1 MAVESNKTIFMG
13 MAKPSDKCLLVSIPM
28 SMYRIQT
35 NRFTSG
41 LNYFQKAVLKL
52 KYMPQ
57 ISNAKIADLLHLDE
71 HLINLIVSQLESKGL
86 LLSTGILTPKGED
99 MRNNADGFIID
110 EAHKQIGYIFSYDDG
125 NELFPYYQRE
135 VNFAEVSNG
144 ELVYNTERGT
154 KSVELPLN
162 IIESDN
168 TLGIP
173 PLEEQ
178 ILQVIKNTTYR
189 EIEGDGDVED
199 INQQMF
205 QVKYIPN
212 NKPEPMMV
220 CTYIY
225 LPQRDNG
232 YDDDWLVLD
241 PFGNGNNYELKLYL
255 EKEKKTNKQFS
266 NVLFNT
272 FKDVVTE
279 NNRKYD
285 ESVKW
290 FEEQVQERISIIF
303 DDEKFQKMDS
313 NIQQYVNEVVGYY
326 MRMERK
332 GFKSIRH
339 DERQMFFMNMQT
351 AIESILIQ
359 DQTDREDIYADL
371 NNNFGDDAYSNLD
384 SNYRD
389 YTAISERKQCL
400 NAVYKKRILSD
411 STVVPYVLFKKKTK
425 NWKGRSLLDYLMKFI
440 MSLSCEPDLENCKII
455 KVFKNR
461 IDTIVGITEMR
472 NHVGHGTTES
482 QERDT
487 PFTGTDAVEYFE
499 FMTDLI
505 KDYIKTLE

>member
-1 MAVESNKTIFMG
+1 MAIESNKTIFMG

-41 LNYFQKAVLKL
+41 LNFFQKAVLKL

-57 ISNAKIADLLHLDE
+57 ISNAKIAELLHLDE
-71 HLINLIVSQLESKGL
+71 HLINLIVDQLESKGL
-86 LLSTGILTPKGED
+86 LLSTGFLTPEGEEL
-99 MRNNADGFIID
+99 RNNADGFIVD
-110 EAHKQIGYIFSYDDG
+110 ESQRQIGYIFSYDDG

-154 KSVELPLN
+154 KSVEAPLN

-168 TLGIP
+168 LLGLP
-173 PLEEQ
+173 PKEEE
-178 ILQVIKNTTYR
+178 ILQVIKNSSYR
-189 EIEGDGDVED
+189 DMEGDGDVED
-199 INQQMF
+199 ITQQMF
-205 QVKYIPN
+205 QIKFIPD
-212 NKPEPMMV
+212 NKPESVMA

-225 LPQRDNG
+225 LPQGDNG

-241 PFGNGNNYELKLYL
+241 PFGNGDNYELKLYL
-255 EKEKKTNKQFS
+255 EKEKRMNRQFAS
-266 NVLFNT
+266 VLFNT

-279 NNRKYD
+279 NNRKFD

-290 FEEQVQERISIIF
+290 FEEQVQERIAITF
-303 DDEKFQKMDS
+303 DIDKFQKMDA
-313 NIQQYVNEVVGYY
+313 NIQQSIHEVIDYY
-326 MRMERK
+326 MRMERND
-332 GFKSIRH
+332 FKIISH
-339 DERQMFFMNMQT
+339 AQKQMFFMNMQT

-359 DQTDREDIYADL
+359 DQTDREDIYTDL
-371 NNNFGDDAYSNLD
+371 DNNYGEYAAQED
-384 SNYRD
+384 RQ
-389 YTAISERKQCL
+389 QCL
-400 NAVYKKRILSD
+400 RAVYRKKILSD
-411 STVVPYVLFKKKTK
+411 TTFVPKVLLTKKTK

-440 MSLSCEPDLENCKII
+440 MSLSCEPDLENCDII
-455 KVFKNR
+455 KVFRNR

-482 QERDT
+482 QERSSE
-487 PFTGTDAVEYFE
+487 FTGADAVEYFN

-505 KDYIKTLE
+505 NDYINTLE

>member
-1 MAVESNKTIFMG
+1 MAIESNKTIFMG

-41 LNYFQKAVLKL
+41 LNYFKKAVLKL

-57 ISNAKIADLLHLDE
+57 ISNSKIAELLHLDE

-99 MRNNADGFIID
+99 MRNNADGFIVD

-144 ELVYNTERGT
+144 ELVYNTERGI

-168 TLGIP
+168 TLGLAP
-173 PLEEQ
+173 SEEQ
-178 ILQVIKNTTYR
+178 ILQVIKNTSYR
-189 EIEGDGDVED
+189 DIEGDGDVED
-199 INQQMF
+199 IDQQMF

-212 NKPEPMMV
+212 NKPEPMLV

-225 LPQRDNG
+225 LPQRDTG

-255 EKEKKTNKQFS
+255 EKEKKSNKQFA

-285 ESVKW
+285 ESIKW

-303 DDEKFQKMDS
+303 DDDKFQKMDFH
-313 NIQQYVNEVVGYY
+313 IQQSINEVVSYY

-332 GFKSIRH
+332 EFKSIRH

-359 DQTDREDIYADL
+359 DQSDREDIYTDL
-371 NNNFGDDAYSNLD
+371 DNNFGEY
-384 SNYRD
+384 
-389 YTAISERKQCL
+389 AIQEDRQQCL
-400 NAVYKKRILSD
+400 RAVYRKKLLSD
-411 STVVPYVLFKKKTK
+411 TTLIPKVLLNKKTK
-425 NWKGRSLLDYLMKFI
+425 NWKGRSLLDYLMKFV

-461 IDTIVGITEMR
+461 IDTIVGITQMR

-487 PFTGTDAVEYFE
+487 PFTKADAVEYFE
-499 FMTDLI
+499 FMTELI
-505 KDYIKTLE
+505 NDYIKTLE

>member
-1 MAVESNKTIFMG
+1 MAIESNKTIFMG

-35 NRFTSG
+35 NKFTSG

-57 ISNAKIADLLHLDE
+57 ISNAKIAELLHLDE

-86 LLSTGILTPKGED
+86 LLSTGFLTPEGED
-99 MRNNADGFIID
+99 MRNNADGFIVD
-110 EAHKQIGYIFSYDDG
+110 DSQRQIGYIFSYDDG

-154 KSVELPLN
+154 RSVEAPLN

-168 TLGIP
+168 TLGLP
-173 PLEEQ
+173 PSEEE
-178 ILQVIKNTTYR
+178 ILQVIKNSTYR
-189 EIEGDGDVED
+189 DMEGDGDVED
-199 INQQMF
+199 ITQQMF
-205 QVKYIPN
+205 QIKYIPN
-212 NKPEPMMV
+212 NKPETVMV

-225 LPQRDNG
+225 LPQGDNG

-241 PFGNGNNYELKLYL
+241 PFGKGNNYELKLYL
-255 EKEKKTNKQFS
+255 EKEKKTNRQFS
-266 NVLFNT
+266 TVLFNT

-279 NNRKYD
+279 NNRKFD

-290 FEEQVQERISIIF
+290 FEEQVQERIAIIF
-303 DDEKFQKMDS
+303 GDNFQKMDS
-313 NIQQYVNEVVGYY
+313 NIQQAIHEVVDYY
-326 MRMERK
+326 MRMERND
-332 GFKSIRH
+332 FKSISH
-339 DERQMFFMNMQT
+339 AQKQMFFINMQA
-351 AIESILIQ
+351 AIESILKQ
-359 DQTDREDIYADL
+359 DQADREDVYTDL
-371 NNNFGDDAYSNLD
+371 NNNFGDDAYANLD
-384 SNYRD
+384 KNYRD

-400 NAVYKKRILSD
+400 KAVFKKRILSD
-411 STVVPYVLFKKKTK
+411 TDIVPWVLSQKKTK

-440 MSLSCEPDLENCKII
+440 MSLSCEPNLEDCKVI

-482 QERDT
+482 QDRSSA
-487 PFTGTDAVEYFE
+487 FTGDDAREYFS

-505 KDYIKTLE
+505 NDYFKTLE

>member
-1 MAVESNKTIFMG
+1 MAIESNKTIFMG

-35 NRFTSG
+35 NKFTSG

-57 ISNAKIADLLHLDE
+57 ISNAKIAELLHLDE

-86 LLSTGILTPKGED
+86 LLSTGFLTPEGEE
-99 MRNNADGFIID
+99 MRNNADGFIVD
-110 EAHKQIGYIFSYDDG
+110 DSQRQIGYIFSYDDG

-154 KSVELPLN
+154 RSLEAPLN

-168 TLGIP
+168 TLGLP
-173 PLEEQ
+173 PSEEE
-178 ILQVIKNTTYR
+178 ILQVIKNSTYR
-189 EIEGDGDVED
+189 DMEGDGDVED
-199 INQQMF
+199 ITQQMF
-205 QVKYIPN
+205 QIKYIPN
-212 NKPEPMMV
+212 NKPETVMV

-225 LPQRDNG
+225 LPQGDNG

-241 PFGNGNNYELKLYL
+241 PFGKGNNYELKLYL
-255 EKEKKTNKQFS
+255 EKEKKTNRQFLA
-266 NVLFNT
+266 VLFNT
-272 FKDVVTE
+272 FKDVETE
-279 NNRKYD
+279 NNRKFD

-290 FEEQVQERISIIF
+290 FEEQVQERIAIVF
-303 DDEKFQKMDS
+303 DDNFQKMDS
-313 NIQQYVNEVVGYY
+313 NIQQAIHDVVNSY
-326 MRMERK
+326 MRMERND
-332 GFKSIRH
+332 FKSIRH
-339 DERQMFFMNMQT
+339 DQKQMFFMNMQS
-351 AIESILIQ
+351 AIESILLQ
-359 DQTDREDIYADL
+359 DQTDREDIYEDL
-371 NNNFGDDAYSNLD
+371 DNNYGEYAAQVDRQD
-384 SNYRD
+384 
-389 YTAISERKQCL
+389 CL
-400 NAVYKKRILSD
+400 KAVYRKKILSD
-411 STVVPYVLFKKKTK
+411 TTFVPNVLLKLKTK

-440 MSLSCEPDLENCKII
+440 MSLSCEPNLEDCKVI

-482 QERDT
+482 QDRSSA
-487 PFTGTDAVEYFE
+487 FTGDDAREYFS

-505 KDYIKTLE
+505 NDYIKTLE

>member
-1 MAVESNKTIFMG
+1 MAIVSDKTIFMG
-13 MAKPSDKCLLVSIPM
+13 MSKPSDKCLLVSIPM

-57 ISNAKIADLLHLDE
+57 MSNARIAELLHLDE

-86 LLSTGILTPKGED
+86 LLCTGFLTPEGEE
-99 MRNNADGFIID
+99 MRNNADGFIVD
-110 EAHKQIGYIFSYDDG
+110 DAQRQIGYIFSYDDG

-154 KSVELPLN
+154 KSVESPLN

-168 TLGIP
+168 SLGIP
-173 PLEEQ
+173 PSEEE

-189 EIEGDGDVED
+189 DMEGDGDVED
-199 INQQMF
+199 ITQQMF
-205 QVKYIPN
+205 QIKYIPN
-212 NKPEPMMV
+212 NKPEPVKV

-241 PFGNGNNYELKLYL
+241 PFGKGNNYELKLFL
-255 EKEKKTNKQFS
+255 EKEKKSNKQFS
-266 NVLFNT
+266 TILFNT

-279 NNRKYD
+279 NNRKFD

-290 FEEQVQERISIIF
+290 FEEQVQERISITF
-303 DDEKFQKMDS
+303 NDKYERMDS
-313 NIQQYVNEVVGYY
+313 NIQQAIHEVVDYY
-326 MRMERK
+326 MRMERNE
-332 GFKSIRH
+332 FKSITH
-339 DERQMFFMNMQT
+339 AQKQMFFMNMQA

-359 DQTDREDIYADL
+359 DQTDREDIYTDL
-371 NNNFGDDAYSNLD
+371 DNNYGEY
-384 SNYRD
+384 
-389 YTAISERKQCL
+389 AIQEDRKQCL
-400 NAVYKKRILSD
+400 RDVYRSKILSD
-411 STVVPYVLFKKKTK
+411 STFVPKVLLNKKTK

-440 MSLSCEPDLENCKII
+440 MSLSCEPDLENCKVI

-461 IDTIVGITEMR
+461 IGTIVGITEMR

-482 QERDT
+482 QERNST
-487 PFTGTDAVEYFE
+487 FTGADAVEYFE
-499 FMTDLI
+499 FMTGLI
-505 KDYIKTLE
+505 NDYIKTLE